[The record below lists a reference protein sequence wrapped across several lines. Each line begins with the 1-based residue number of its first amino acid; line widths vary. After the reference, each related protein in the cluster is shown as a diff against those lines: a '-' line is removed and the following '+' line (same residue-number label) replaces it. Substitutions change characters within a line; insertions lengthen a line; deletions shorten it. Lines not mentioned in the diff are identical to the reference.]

1 MKIIDSFFSC
11 ILHAFSINSI
21 HMLQD
26 VNTVLG
32 IHVGQ
37 DLISW
42 SLLNRN
48 CEVLQWNYKTFLSK
62 RTKENIHSLLLE
74 VNIELKS
81 FIYLVK

>member
-1 MKIIDSFFSC
+1 MRFVIDSV
-11 ILHAFSINSI
+11 

-48 CEVLQWNYKTFLSK
+48 CEVLQWSYKTILQK
-62 RTKENIHSLLLE
+62 KTKETIHSLLQE